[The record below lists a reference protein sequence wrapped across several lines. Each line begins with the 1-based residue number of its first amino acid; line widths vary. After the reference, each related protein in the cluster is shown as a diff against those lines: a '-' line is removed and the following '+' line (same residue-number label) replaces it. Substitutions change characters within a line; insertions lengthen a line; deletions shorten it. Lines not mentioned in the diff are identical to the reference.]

1 MGLTT
6 RLRRVVENS
15 VGHRKIRA
23 SLETDP
29 DTFDPCDVEDIRAM
43 FLFTWHLHW
52 GSDVLAFGRH
62 KLL

>member
-43 FLFTWHLHW
+43 FLFTWHLH
-52 GSDVLAFGRH
+52 GALMS
-62 KLL
+62 